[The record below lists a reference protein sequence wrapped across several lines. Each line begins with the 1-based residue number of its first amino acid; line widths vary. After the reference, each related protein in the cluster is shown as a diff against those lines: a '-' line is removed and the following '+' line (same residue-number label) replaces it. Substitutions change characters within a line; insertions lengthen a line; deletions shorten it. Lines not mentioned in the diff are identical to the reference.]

1 MVAHRNPK
9 AAQVAA
15 LWNEGKKPKEIAAE
29 LGMPYSTAWSAI
41 KTAIMRGEAEYRPR
55 KPEPL
60 NVEALYRRKQMPV
73 GHLGP
78 EMNAMSQEVLKYWAD
93 EAIGGRYSSLAE
105 MAADIMVDEYYRRQ
119 EAKK

>member
-15 LWNEGKKPKEIAAE
+15 LWNEGKSTKEIAAA
-29 LGMPYSTAWSAI
+29 LGMPYSTTWSAI
-41 KTAIMRGEAEYRPR
+41 KTAIMHGEAEFRPR
-55 KPEPL
+55 KKKPL
-60 NVEALYRRKQMPV
+60 DVETIYRRMGIPIGRI
-73 GHLGP
+73 GHSL
-78 EMNAMSQEVLKYWAD
+78 NAMSEEVLTYWAGQ
-93 EAIGGRYSSLAE
+93 AISGGYSSICE